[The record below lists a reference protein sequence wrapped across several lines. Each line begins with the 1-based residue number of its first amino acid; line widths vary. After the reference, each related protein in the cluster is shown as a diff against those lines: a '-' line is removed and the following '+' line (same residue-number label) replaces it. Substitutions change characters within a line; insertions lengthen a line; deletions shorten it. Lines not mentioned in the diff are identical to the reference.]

1 MAQRRQRL
9 GESQREGGGRA
20 MTLNPTTSSA
30 TELARAIVQS
40 CLDSGVENVVIAPG
54 SRNAPL
60 SWAFAQAE
68 KAGLV
73 KIQVRID
80 ERDAGF
86 LALGIAKATRKPVP
100 VVVTSGSAVANLLP
114 AIVEAFHSAVPV
126 IVLSADRP
134 ASARGKSAP
143 QTINQFGMFGSFVK
157 TQIDVAVESIKI
169 SEVSKVIESALT
181 SHPGPV
187 QVNVQFELPLMPE
200 LENLEW
206 KPVTPSL
213 KAIPK
218 IECDQK
224 RIEVSSRGIF
234 VIGDNVDIESVEELN
249 VISQEIGWPI
259 IWEPTANAHMFENSI
274 SHGVVLLQAG
284 IAPKVEVV
292 VTLGTVGLSR
302 AILGLLKSV
311 PIHLAIHSATSGPD
325 LPDPVSSA
333 KEIFECVPKLE
344 TAVDSEWLSQWQL
357 LDNKAATVVAAALAP
372 DTLTGPSA
380 AQLVWELT
388 GNNDQLFVAASWP
401 VRHLESYAGKRL
413 GLQVFGNRGA
423 NGIDGLI
430 STAIGVGIGTGNRTV
445 LLMGDIAFLHDL
457 SGLNLGEGQAQPDLT
472 VVVLDNNGSGIFSQ
486 LEQGA
491 DAYQEHYE
499 KVFGTPHGKDLW
511 VIAES
516 LGIPAKQVT
525 SKTELKF
532 ALESFEKTPGIKVIV
547 CLTGQRNVENDL
559 IKQIISQ
566 VKNS

>member
-1 MAQRRQRL
+1 MT
-9 GESQREGGGRA
+9 SNA
-20 MTLNPTTSSA
+20 MTSSA
-30 TELARAIVQS
+30 TGLARAIVQS

-86 LALGIAKATRKPVP
+86 LALGIAKATKKPVP
-100 VVVTSGSAVANLLP
+100 VVVTSGSAVANLMP

-126 IVLSADRP
+126 IVISADRP
-134 ASARGKSAP
+134 ESVRGKSAP
-143 QTINQFGMFGSFVK
+143 QTINQFGMFGTFVK
-157 TQIDVAVESIKI
+157 TQIDVASESTEI
-169 SEVSKVIESALT
+169 SEVGNAIYLSMT
-181 SHPGPV
+181 SRPGPV
-187 QVNVQFELPLMPE
+187 QVNVQFEPPLMPE
-200 LENLEW
+200 MENMDW
-206 KPVTPSL
+206 QPVTPSL
-213 KAIPK
+213 RTIPK
-218 IECDQK
+218 VECDHK
-224 RIEVSSRGIF
+224 RIEVSPRGIF
-234 VIGDNVDIESVEELN
+234 LIGDNSDIESVEEINL
-249 VISQEIGWPI
+249 ISQEIGWPI
-259 IWEPTANAHMFENSI
+259 LWEPTANAHMFENSI
-274 SHGVVLLQAG
+274 SHGVVLLQSG
-284 IAPKVEVV
+284 LAPKVDVV

-302 AILGLLKSV
+302 AVLGLLKSV

-333 KEIFECVPKLE
+333 NEIFECVPKLE
-344 TAVDSEWLSQWQL
+344 TTIDSNWLSQWQL
-357 LDNKAATVVAAALAP
+357 LDSNASTAISATLAP
-372 DTLTGPSA
+372 DTLSGPSA
-380 AQLVWELT
+380 TQFVWQLA
-388 GNNDQLFVAASWP
+388 GNDDQLFVAASWP
-401 VRHLESYAGKRL
+401 VRHLEAYATKRN

-430 STAIGVGIGTGNRTV
+430 STAIGIGIGTGKRTV

-457 SGLNLGEGQAQPDLT
+457 GGLNLGEGQEQPNLT

-491 DAYQEHYE
+491 DLYQEHYE

-516 LGIPAKQVT
+516 LGIPAKQVST
-525 SKTELKF
+525 KTELKF
-532 ALESFEKTPGIKVIV
+532 ALESFEKAPGIKVIV
-547 CLTGQRNVENDL
+547 CLTGERNAENDL

-566 VKNS
+566 VRNS

>member
-1 MAQRRQRL
+1 
-9 GESQREGGGRA
+9 
-20 MTLNPTTSSA
+20 MTINNA
-30 TELARAIVQS
+30 TRSARAIVQS
-40 CLDSGVENVVIAPG
+40 CLDSGVEHVVIAPG

-68 KAGLV
+68 KAGLI

-86 LALGIAKATRKPVP
+86 LALGIAKATGKPVP

-134 ASARGKSAP
+134 ASVRGKSAP
-143 QTINQFGMFGSFVK
+143 QTINQFGIFGTFIKS
-157 TQIDVAVESIKI
+157 QIDVAADQTDLSQ
-169 SEVSKVIESALT
+169 VSKVIDLT
-181 SHPGPV
+181 ITNRPGPV
-187 QVNVQFELPLMPE
+187 QVNVQFELPLLPD

-206 KPVTPSL
+206 QPKPPNL
-213 KAIPK
+213 KTISK
-218 IECDQK
+218 TDLKQK
-224 RIEVSSRGIF
+224 QMSVPARGIF
-234 VIGDNVDIESVEELN
+234 LVGDNADPESVREIDQ
-249 VISQEIGWPI
+249 ISQAIGWPVL
-259 IWEPTANAHMFENSI
+259 WEPTANAHMLQNSI
-274 SHGVVLLQAG
+274 SHGVVLLQAD
-284 IAPKVEVV
+284 IAPKVDAV
-292 VTLGTVGLSR
+292 VTFGTVGLSR
-302 AILGLLKSV
+302 VILGLLKSV
-311 PIHLAIHSATSGPD
+311 PIHLAIHSATSGSD

-333 KEIFECVPKLE
+333 KEIFDCVPNLE
-344 TAVDSEWLSQWQL
+344 TKIDPAWLSQWQQ
-357 LDNKAATVVAAALAP
+357 LDHKAATAVATALMP

-380 AQLVWELT
+380 AQLVWDQT
-388 GNNDQLFVAASWP
+388 GKDDQLFVAASWP
-401 VRHLESYAGKRL
+401 VRHLEAYAAKRD
-413 GLQVFGNRGA
+413 GLHVFGNRGA

-430 STAIGVGIGTGNRTV
+430 STAIGVGIGTSKRTV

-457 SGLNLGEGQAQPDLT
+457 GGLNLGEEQAAPNLT

-491 DAYQEHYE
+491 DEYQEHYE

-532 ALESFEKTPGIKVIV
+532 ALQSFEKTPGIKVIV
-547 CLTGQRNVENDL
+547 CLTGQRKHENDL
-559 IKQIISQ
+559 IKQIVAQ
-566 VKNS
+566 VRNS

>member
-1 MAQRRQRL
+1 MTAN
-9 GESQREGGGRA
+9 A
-20 MTLNPTTSSA
+20 MTSTA
-30 TELARAIVQS
+30 LARSIVQS
-40 CLDSGVENVVIAPG
+40 CLDSGAEQVVIAPG

-68 KAGLV
+68 KAGLI

-86 LALGIAKATRKPVP
+86 LALGIAKATKKPVP

-143 QTINQFGMFGSFVK
+143 QTINQFGLFGTFVK
-157 TQIDVAVESIKI
+157 STIDVTAGKSSSLEI
-169 SEVSKVIESALT
+169 SKVIDST
-181 SHPGPV
+181 VSGRPGPV
-187 QVNVQFELPLMPE
+187 QVNVQFEMPLMPD
-200 LENLEW
+200 ENEMDW
-206 KPVTPSL
+206 HPKAPSL
-213 KAIPK
+213 NSISKT
-218 IECDQK
+218 ECHQK
-224 RIEVSSRGIF
+224 EIEVSGHGIF
-234 VIGDNVDIESVEELN
+234 VVGDNSDPEAVQEIN
-249 VISQEIGWPI
+249 QISQEIGWPI
-259 IWEPTANAHMFENSI
+259 IWEPTANAHMLPNAI
-274 SHGVVLLQAG
+274 SHGVVLLQADV
-284 IAPKVEVV
+284 APKVDVV

-311 PIHLAIHSATSGPD
+311 PTHLAIHSAAAGSD

-333 KEIFECVPKLE
+333 NEILECVPKLE
-344 TAVDSEWLSQWQL
+344 TKIDPEWLQQWQT
-357 LDNKAATVVAAALAP
+357 LDNKAANVVETALAAN
-372 DTLTGPSA
+372 TLTGPSA
-380 AQLVWELT
+380 AQVVWNQA
-388 GNNDQLFVAASWP
+388 GQDDQLFVAASWP
-401 VRHLESYAGKRL
+401 VRHLESHAGTRN

-430 STAIGVGIGTGNRTV
+430 STATGVAIGTKKRTV

-457 SGLNLGEGQAQPDLT
+457 GGLNLGEGQEQPNLT
-472 VVVLDNNGSGIFSQ
+472 IVVLDNNGSGIFSQ

-491 DAYQEHYE
+491 AEYQEHYE

-525 SKTELKF
+525 TKTELKF
-532 ALESFEKTPGIKVIV
+532 ALESFEKMPGIKVIV
-547 CLTGQRNVENDL
+547 CLTGDRSAENDL
-559 IKQIISQ
+559 IKQIVAQ
-566 VKNS
+566 VKSS

>member
-1 MAQRRQRL
+1 MT
-9 GESQREGGGRA
+9 SQ
-20 MTLNPTTSSA
+20 TTA
-30 TELARAIVQS
+30 TELARAVVQS

-68 KAGLV
+68 KAGLL

-100 VVVTSGSAVANLLP
+100 VVVTSGSAVANLMP
-114 AIVEAFHSAVPV
+114 AIVEAFHSAIPV

-134 ASARGKSAP
+134 ESARGKSAP
-143 QTINQFGMFGSFVK
+143 QTINQFGLFGSFVK
-157 TQIDVAVESIKI
+157 SQMDLSVDGLKV
-169 SEVSKVIESALT
+169 SEIGKVIDSAVT
-181 SHPGPV
+181 GHPGPV
-187 QVNVQFELPLMPE
+187 QVNVQFELPLMPDPK
-200 LENLEW
+200 NLDW
-206 KPVTPSL
+206 QPKPPVL
-213 KAIPK
+213 KFPLK
-218 IECDQK
+218 TESHQK
-224 RIEVSSRGIF
+224 SIATESRGIF
-234 VIGDNVDIESVEELN
+234 VIGDNADDEAVDEIN
-249 VISQEIGWPI
+249 QISKLIGWPI

-311 PIHLAIHSATSGPD
+311 PKHLAIHSSTAGTD
-325 LPDPVSSA
+325 LPDPVTSA
-333 KEIFECVPKLE
+333 KEIFECVPKIE
-344 TAVDSEWLSQWQL
+344 TTVDSEWLKQWQT
-357 LDNKAATVVAAALAP
+357 LDQKAATVVATALAP

-380 AQLVWELT
+380 AQLVWNQT
-388 GNNDQLFVAASWP
+388 GDVDQLFVAASWP
-401 VRHLESYAGKRL
+401 VRHLEAYASKRN
-413 GLQVFGNRGA
+413 GLHVYGNRGT

-430 STAIGVGIGTGNRTV
+430 STAVGIGIGTKKRTV

-457 SGLNLGEGQAQPDLT
+457 GGLNIGEGQEQPDLT
-472 VVVLDNNGSGIFSQ
+472 IVVLDNNGSGIFSQ

-491 DAYQEHYE
+491 DEYQEHYE

-511 VIAES
+511 VISES

-525 SKTELKF
+525 TKTELKF
-532 ALESFEKTPGIKVIV
+532 ALESFEKMPGIKVIV
-547 CLTGQRNVENDL
+547 CLTGDRNGENDL
-559 IKQIISQ
+559 IKQIVSQ
-566 VKNS
+566 VRNS